1 MKSSQMSV
9 NVSLAADDAKNHDG
23 EGELGFD
30 RSLLRAPADP
40 AIVSPVDLLILV
52 EVLLI
57 GEKTQHPDSFVLQI
71 VQQSSSFDGTTL
83 HDGFSQQV
91 GRSQRE

>member
-57 GEKTQHPDSFVLQI
+57 RKNAATRRFRASGCSAK
-71 VQQSSSFDGTTL
+71 QQL
-83 HDGFSQQV
+83 
-91 GRSQRE
+91 